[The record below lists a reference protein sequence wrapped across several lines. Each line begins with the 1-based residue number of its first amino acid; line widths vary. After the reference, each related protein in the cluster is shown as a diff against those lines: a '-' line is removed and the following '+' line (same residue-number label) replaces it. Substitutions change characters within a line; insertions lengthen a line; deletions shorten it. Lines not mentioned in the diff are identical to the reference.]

1 MSQFDCIIHQ
11 AKKRWP
17 EAIAIEYGG
26 EQLSYR
32 QLDARVSA
40 VAHTLRHCDL
50 KTTLRLYV
58 TGCLDDIINLLAA
71 QRMALCVLPLNPL
84 SPESWLNTVTS
95 GLPLS
100 DWPSSNDLSS
110 DQASPVGLSQLG
122 ITAHPR
128 QSVSI
133 HTPLHWILTSGS
145 TGTPK
150 VAVLSAGNHHYS
162 AVGSMWCL
170 HSQVGDR
177 YWMSLPLYHV
187 GGLSQIFRCFLSG
200 ATLVL
205 PTEKLSAVALSHAQ
219 ITHLSLVPTQLQ
231 RLLDASPQALVHCKS
246 ILLGGAP
253 APAKLLQRA
262 AHLPIQ
268 TTYGLTEMAS
278 QVVTRQ
284 SNGVH
289 RLLPYR
295 ELRISASGEV
305 LVRGDTLF
313 LGYQTPN
320 GLEPAVDEQGWF
332 HTRDT
337 GIWDGKSLSI
347 TGRLDNQFISGG
359 ENIQPESLE
368 RIALEHPHIEQAVVV
383 PVTDLEFG
391 QRPVMFIAGQ
401 IEIET
406 FLTWMLTRIP
416 KHAKP
421 KAVYRLPP
429 SEALKINRQQLQQQ
443 AEQQVHGYLA

>member
-17 EAIAIEYGG
+17 EAIAIEQGG

-40 VAHTLRHCDL
+40 VAYTLRHCNV
-50 KTTLRLYV
+50 KTTLRLNV

-71 QRMALCVLPLNPL
+71 QRMALCVLPLNPQL
-84 SPESWLNTVTS
+84 PEAWLNTVTS
-95 GLPLS
+95 GLSLS
-100 DWPSSNDLSS
+100 HWPSSDDLSS
-110 DQASPVGLSQLG
+110 DQTTPVGLSQPG
-122 ITAHPR
+122 ISAHQR
-128 QSVSI
+128 QSASI

-162 AVGSMWCL
+162 AVGSLWCL
-170 HSQVGDR
+170 HSHVGDR

-205 PTEKLSAVALSHAQ
+205 PTQKLSPDALSQSQ

-231 RLLDASPQALVHCKS
+231 RLLSAAPQALTHCKS

-253 APAKLLQRA
+253 ASAKLLQQA

-278 QVVTRQ
+278 QVVTLQ
-284 SNGVH
+284 PNGQH

-295 ELRISASGEV
+295 ELRISPLGEV

-313 LGYQTPN
+313 LGYQTSE
-320 GLEPAVDEQGWF
+320 GLLPAVDDQGWF

-337 GIWDGKSLSI
+337 GNWDGKTLSI

-368 RIALEHPHIEQAVVV
+368 RIALTHPHIDQAVVV
-383 PVTDLEFG
+383 PVTDSEFG
-391 QRPVMFIAGQ
+391 QRPVIYIEGQ
-401 IEIET
+401 VARET
-406 FLTWMLTRIP
+406 FLDWLLTRIP

-421 KAVYRLPP
+421 IAVYRLPP
-429 SEALKINRQQLQQQ
+429 SETLKINRHTLQQQ
-443 AEQQVHGYLA
+443 AEQHVHGYLA